1 MARDLVEYV
10 NKEILGIAE
19 LEKAALESYASVIGK
34 NYTTDERV
42 CEALKND
49 VIPQYRRFLELLRE
63 ISPKTEE
70 VRNVHRIFIRGSE
83 YLLSGFKAK
92 MVGIET
98 KQEPLIRVANRQI
111 EKGRIENE
119 KWRRELIDLYR
130 KYGVVEKK
138 K

>member
-1 MARDLVEYV
+1 
-10 NKEILGIAE
+10 
-19 LEKAALESYASVIGK
+19 
-34 NYTTDERV
+34 
-42 CEALKND
+42 
-49 VIPQYRRFLELLRE
+49 
-63 ISPKTEE
+63 
-70 VRNVHRIFIRGSE
+70 
-83 YLLSGFKAK
+83 